1 MSKAAGPGSH
11 REPEVERTVLANGIR
26 IVTERMPEARSVTT
40 GFWVAVGGRDEPP
53 ELAGASHFLEHLVFK
68 GSERRSA
75 KEIAEAIDAA
85 GGEMNAYTSREHTA
99 YYTRLPASALQL
111 GLDVLTDVLADPAVR
126 DHELDAEREVILEE
140 LALSE
145 DTPDDKVHTL
155 LSESMFPAHPLGREV
170 LGDQRSVEAMTRDDV
185 LGFFAQRYTPANVI
199 VTAAGQLDHAD
210 VVAGVEG
217 FLATAQPG
225 ARPAR
230 TAPTASVVPIV
241 VEHRETEQAH
251 IALGWRAFSANDP
264 DRYALAVANQVLGG
278 GMASRLFQEVREERG
293 MAYSVWSSSSLYS
306 DAGSVVA
313 YAGTSP
319 GKVRDVLKV
328 IDDVIGGL
336 VADGIT
342 ERELAVGA
350 GYLEG
355 SLLLALEDSGS
366 RMSRLGRGE
375 LAATDLVAVD
385 EQVARIRAVTLE
397 DVGAVLTRVFT
408 SARSLAAIGP
418 FHADD
423 LT

>member
-1 MSKAAGPGSH
+1 MTA
-11 REPEVERTVLANGIR
+11 RTEPEVKRTVLANGIR
-26 IVTERMPEARSVTT
+26 VVTERMPEARSVTT
-40 GFWVAVGGRDEPP
+40 GFWIAVGGRDEPA

-75 KEIAEAIDAA
+75 KEIAEAVDAV

-99 YYTRLPASALQL
+99 YYTRLPASALDL
-111 GLDVLTDVLADPAVR
+111 GLDVLTDVLSAPAVR
-126 DHELDAEREVILEE
+126 EHELDAEREVILEE

-155 LSESMFPAHPLGREV
+155 LSESLFPGHPLGREV
-170 LGDQRSVEAMTRDDV
+170 LGAEATVEAMTRDDV
-185 LGFFAQRYTPANVI
+185 LGFFAERYRPTNVV
-199 VTAAGQLDHAD
+199 VTAAGRLEHED
-210 VVAGVEG
+210 VVAGVES
-217 FLATAQPG
+217 FLADSG
-225 ARPAR
+225 ADVAAAR
-230 TAPTASVVPIV
+230 TAPGAGVVPLV
-241 VEHRETEQAH
+241 VEHRDTEQAH
-251 IALGWRAFSANDP
+251 LALGWRAFSADDP

-306 DAGSVVA
+306 DAGCLVA

-319 GKVRDVLKV
+319 GKLRDVLKV
-328 IDDVIGGL
+328 VDDVIAAL
-336 VADGIT
+336 AAEGIT
-342 ERELAVGA
+342 EHELAVAA

-375 LAATDLVAVD
+375 LATTALLSVD

-397 DVGAVLTRVFT
+397 DVRAVVARVFGGER
-408 SARSLAAIGP
+408 ALAAIGP
-418 FHADD
+418 FHPDD
-423 LT
+423 LA